1 MHNVCFYFI
10 ITLLVRRDF
19 SGCGNVTRHS
29 WFVSCSAAAA
39 HRAFPGKSFV
49 TFTATGFFCL
59 GQSDLHSSS
68 CPAGGDSSVG
78 IKRESETMS
87 CFSVC
92 SSFFTFSGDFSSADE
107 ASGHRSKCLSTA
119 RERLRLLLRLCALQP
134 VCSRIRG
141 TRPYPQRR
149 RLLYSKCWGN
159 VAPSTNCKPTP

>member
-1 MHNVCFYFI
+1 MVVETSHVTPGLSPVQQQHIEHFQVKASS
-10 ITLLVRRDF
+10 LLQPQASSD
-19 SGCGNVTRHS
+19 
-29 WFVSCSAAAA
+29 
-39 HRAFPGKSFV
+39 
-49 TFTATGFFCL
+49 L
-59 GQSDLHSSS
+59 QSDLHSSS

-78 IKRESETMS
+78 IKRESETPDFQS

-92 SSFFTFSGDFSSADE
+92 SSFFTFSGDFSSVDE
-107 ASGHRSKCLSTA
+107 VSGHRSKCLSTA

-159 VAPSTNCKPTP
+159 VAPSTNCKPTPYF